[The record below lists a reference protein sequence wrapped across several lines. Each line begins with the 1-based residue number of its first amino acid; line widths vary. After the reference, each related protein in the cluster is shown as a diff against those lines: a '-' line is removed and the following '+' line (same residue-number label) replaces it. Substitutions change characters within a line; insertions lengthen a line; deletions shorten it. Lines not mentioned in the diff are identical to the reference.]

1 MRLYQRSFKKLL
13 NIFISSNFRHLLLRI
28 IGLNN
33 YISLIIKSIDIKGNV
48 RAKKNILCV
57 EKSLFE
63 KDVDELSYRIR
74 KYGWIWLSKRQ
85 LTVYQDKIIPEKYR
99 GQKKYLKHI
108 DKIPAEWEKCIK
120 RSKILLKRLKEDKN
134 ICALLLANLDYWTDY
149 SLQVACKEL
158 KIPVIVLQKEYPYND
173 LNYFER
179 FKKHYV
185 TNYTPLADAIMVFG
199 KRMKNI
205 LSEFKSYDK
214 NKIFVTGAPRL
225 DRWRSLESNEGIK
238 EGLLIISFK
247 DDEAK
252 LEPFCKMILS
262 ISNYIKN
269 EKLGKITLKSRNKIQ
284 SRELLN
290 FCKKE
295 KIDNIEI
302 VHDVNIY
309 DLVVQSKAIV
319 SLNSLA
325 TIESMLSNVP
335 IIIPDWII
343 KDKNNKMFDSNDE
356 TCFKSLEFSE
366 NLENLL
372 KNIGKYLKDENT
384 NVSEEI
390 LHLRKKF
397 ISKFWDYEPN
407 ITSCKKVQNVIDSL
421 VRN

>member
-1 MRLYQRSFKKLL
+1 
-13 NIFISSNFRHLLLRI
+13 
-28 IGLNN
+28 
-33 YISLIIKSIDIKGNV
+33 
-48 RAKKNILCV
+48 
-57 EKSLFE
+57 
-63 KDVDELSYRIR
+63 
-74 KYGWIWLSKRQ
+74 
-85 LTVYQDKIIPEKYR
+85 
-99 GQKKYLKHI
+99 
-108 DKIPAEWEKCIK
+108 
-120 RSKILLKRLKEDKN
+120 
-134 ICALLLANLDYWTDY
+134 
-149 SLQVACKEL
+149 
-158 KIPVIVLQKEYPYND
+158 
-173 LNYFER
+173 
-179 FKKHYV
+179 
-185 TNYTPLADAIMVFG
+185 
-199 KRMKNI
+199 
-205 LSEFKSYDK
+205 
-214 NKIFVTGAPRL
+214 
-225 DRWRSLESNEGIK
+225 
-238 EGLLIISFK
+238 
-247 DDEAK
+247 
-252 LEPFCKMILS
+252 MILS

-290 FCKKE
+290 FFKKE